1 MYFYKNRI
9 KIYLN
14 RKWLKL
20 LILLLLLKAVKNKL
34 KWRKKTQNH
43 LQIIKKIAEVFGA
56 IKRSKVNKMNMK
68 YQAWR
73 KQYQIQKVL
82 QDLEADIYKDRVI
95 WLMRSM
101 RDNEWEFYA
110 KESMNITF

>member
-20 LILLLLLKAVKNKL
+20 LILLLLLKVVKNKL
-34 KWRKKTQNH
+34 KWRKRTQNH
-43 LQIIKKIAEVFGA
+43 LQVNKKIVEVFGVT
-56 IKRSKVNKMNMK
+56 KRSKVNKMNTK
-68 YQAWR
+68 YQVWR
-73 KQYQIQKVL
+73 KQYQTQKVL

-101 RDNEWEFYA
+101 KDNEREFYV
-110 KESMNITF
+110 KESMNI